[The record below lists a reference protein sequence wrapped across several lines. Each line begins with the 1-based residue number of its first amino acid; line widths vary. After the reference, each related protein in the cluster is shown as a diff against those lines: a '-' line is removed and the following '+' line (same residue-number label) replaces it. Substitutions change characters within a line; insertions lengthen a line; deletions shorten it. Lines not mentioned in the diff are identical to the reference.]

1 MIVATITLP
10 IQSTVSRNDHIGVAS
25 TELMPRRFRVDVFRR
40 MVRKMILNLFDATPE
55 DSETTD
61 HGPLGNAHAA
71 RVEVDYPYQI
81 EQWVIEMGTDHPE
94 IIRAEYEDL
103 RRKWTRD
110 SPTTFVEVPW

>member
-1 MIVATITLP
+1 ML
-10 IQSTVSRNDHIGVAS
+10 
-25 TELMPRRFRVDVFRR
+25 RRFRADAFRR

-55 DSETTD
+55 DSDTTD
-61 HGPLGNAHAA
+61 HGPLGKAHAA
-71 RVEVDYPYQI
+71 RVEVDYQYQV

-94 IIRAEYEDL
+94 IIRAECEDL